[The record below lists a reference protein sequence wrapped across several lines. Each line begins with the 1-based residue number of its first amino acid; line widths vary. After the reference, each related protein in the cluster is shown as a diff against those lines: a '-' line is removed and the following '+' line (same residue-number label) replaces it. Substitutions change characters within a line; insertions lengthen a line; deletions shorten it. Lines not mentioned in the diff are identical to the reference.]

1 MRVFETLGDRKAVLG
16 MVHLAP
22 LPGTPF
28 YEEGSFQRTL
38 DIAVT
43 SARALAEG
51 GADGCLVQTV
61 DRVYHTGEES
71 DPARTAAVALIVN
84 AIAAATGDEFQI
96 GVQLMV
102 NALKASLAVAK
113 VSGGSYIR
121 AGALVGA
128 TLTGQGLVEAHPLE
142 VLDYRAKIGAQQI
155 KIIADVESMHFRWFG
170 EARPLAQVARAARSA
185 GADAVSLG
193 HPDDEKTLE
202 MIAAVR
208 EAVPGLPIILAGYT
222 NHGNA
227 ARLLAAADGA
237 YVGTCLERGGW
248 GGQIDLEPGP
258 VIRRHRAWPGKLS
271 SI

>member
-1 MRVFETLGDRKAVLG
+1 MRVFDTLGKRKVVLG
-16 MVHLAP
+16 MVHLPP

-28 YEEGSFQRTL
+28 HDEGSFERTL
-38 DIAVT
+38 EVAVA

-61 DRVYHTGEES
+61 DRVYASGEES
-71 DPARTAAVALIVN
+71 DPARTTAMGLIVN
-84 AIAAATGDEFQI
+84 AIVAATGNRFQI
-96 GVQLMV
+96 GVQLMA

-113 VSGGSYIR
+113 VAGGSYIR

-128 TLTGQGLVEAHPLE
+128 TLTPHGLVEAHPLE
-142 VLDYRAKIGAQQI
+142 VMDYRAKIGAQQI
-155 KIIADVESMHFRWFG
+155 KVIAEVESMHFRWFG
-170 EARPLAQVARAARSA
+170 GDRSVAQVARAAHSA

-193 HPDDEKTLE
+193 HPDEDTTLQ

-208 EAVPGLPIILAGYT
+208 ETVPGLPVILAGYT

-237 YVGTCLERGGW
+237 YVGTCLERDGW
-248 GGQIDLEPGP
+248 GGQIDPERVRAYVEIVRGLED
-258 VIRRHRAWPGKLS
+258 
-271 SI
+271 